1 MPLFLGS
8 LEPRHGPAKAEFQ
21 EQPYS
26 EKVLTVN
33 TGCSASTANISDVK
47 ICDGLSDGACASDM
61 PALATDTGT
70 FYVSGN
76 LNNAPSGTKI
86 DVNWRYLGGELGQA
100 QDIDSVSMVSDE
112 NTNTIESSLEHST
125 ASWPRGEYQVTLKV
139 NADNVDPVN
148 KQFSVK

>member
-1 MPLFLGS
+1 MAPPKQNS
-8 LEPRHGPAKAEFQ
+8 RSNRTAKR
-21 EQPYS
+21 
-26 EKVLTVN
+26 
-33 TGCSASTANISDVK
+33 C
-47 ICDGLSDGACASDM
+47 LSSIQ
-61 PALATDTGT
+61 
-70 FYVSGN
+70 V
-76 LNNAPSGTKI
+76 GTKI